1 MFDIGFPELALAS
14 LVALLVLGPERLPSA
29 LRTLGL
35 WLGRIR
41 RGFNTVKSEFER
53 EIGMDEVRR
62 QLHNEQIME
71 EVKKIQQETRE
82 FSNEIAG
89 TNSGLAPGELAD
101 HPDLSGEPNN
111 SVSTTLAETS
121 DGSAKKQEGPVSP
134 TSHPTQMEILNPN
147 DRHDLETDKN
157 VEHEDKNGG

>member
-41 RGFNTVKSEFER
+41 RGFNAVKSEFER
-53 EIGMDEVRR
+53 EIGMDDVRR

-71 EVKKIQQETRE
+71 EVKKIQQETQE
-82 FSNEIAG
+82 FTNEIAG
-89 TNSGLAPGELAD
+89 TGSGLAPGELAD
-101 HPDLSGEPNN
+101 HPELSTDPGPNSTANTAEENIASDLN
-111 SVSTTLAETS
+111 
-121 DGSAKKQEGPVSP
+121 
-134 TSHPTQMEILNPN
+134 PTQMEILSSEEPPKS
-147 DRHDLETDKN
+147 EKDKK
-157 VEHEDKNGG
+157 VAEEDESGG

>member
-41 RGFNTVKSEFER
+41 RGFNAVKSEFER
-53 EIGMDEVRR
+53 EIGMDDVRR

-71 EVKKIQQETRE
+71 EVKKIQQETQD
-82 FSNEIAG
+82 FTNEIAG
-89 TNSGLAPGELAD
+89 TGSGLAPGELAD
-101 HPDLSGEPNN
+101 HPELSTEHDTPG
-111 SVSTTLAETS
+111 STTRADTPEENVAADLN
-121 DGSAKKQEGPVSP
+121 
-134 TSHPTQMEILNPN
+134 PTQMEILPSKETQKSEK
-147 DRHDLETDKN
+147 DRKVGEEN
-157 VEHEDKNGG
+157 ESGG

>member
-41 RGFNTVKSEFER
+41 RGFNAVKSEFER
-53 EIGMDEVRR
+53 EIGMDDVRR

-71 EVKKIQQETRE
+71 EVKKIQQETQE
-82 FSNEIAG
+82 FTNEIAG
-89 TNSGLAPGELAD
+89 TGSGLAP
-101 HPDLSGEPNN
+101 
-111 SVSTTLAETS
+111 
-121 DGSAKKQEGPVSP
+121 
-134 TSHPTQMEILNPN
+134 
-147 DRHDLETDKN
+147 
-157 VEHEDKNGG
+157 

>member
-41 RGFNTVKSEFER
+41 RGFNAVKTEFER
-53 EIGMDEVRR
+53 EIGMDDVRR

-71 EVKKIQQETRE
+71 EVKKIQQETQE
-82 FSNEIAG
+82 FGNEIAG
-89 TNSGLAPGELAD
+89 TGSGLAPGELAD
-101 HPDLSGEPNN
+101 HPELSTNLDNP
-111 SVSTTLAETS
+111 VPTKTTDTPDEATEESIPPALN
-121 DGSAKKQEGPVSP
+121 
-134 TSHPTQMEILNPN
+134 PTQMEILSSEEPPKS
-147 DRHDLETDKN
+147 EKDKK
-157 VEHEDKNGG
+157 VAEEDESGG